1 MSGLMFPKT
10 QESTYK
16 IDTSGLRFPKSMQ
29 KKRKKIQSKSILQ
42 QKTGHC
48 FLCMLNDDY
57 RIHKDL
63 HEHHVFNGPDR
74 EASEE
79 EGFTVYLC
87 IKHHIDGP
95 EAVHHNREND
105 LILKRYAQMIW
116 EETHTREEFQK
127 RFRKSY
133 L

>member
-10 QESTYK
+10 QESKNK
-16 IDTSGLRFPKSMQ
+16 IDTSKLMFPKTSA
-29 KKRKKIQSKSILQ
+29 KKRKKTQSRSILQ
-42 QKTGHC
+42 EKTGHC

-63 HEHHVFNGPDR
+63 HEHHVFNGSDR
-74 EASEE
+74 DVCEE

-87 IKHHIDGP
+87 IRHHIDGP
-95 EAVHHNREND
+95 EAVHNNREND

-116 EETHTREEFQK
+116 EETHTREEFRNK
-127 RFRKSY
+127 FRKSY

>member
-1 MSGLMFPKT
+1 MSGLKFPKT

-16 IDTSGLRFPKSMQ
+16 IDTSGLRFPKSTQ

-74 EASEE
+74 DACEE

-95 EAVHHNREND
+95 EAVHNNIENN

-116 EETHTREEFQK
+116 EETRTREEFRK
-127 RFRKSY
+127 RFRRSY

>member
-1 MSGLMFPKT
+1 MSELMFPKKGKT
-10 QESTYK
+10 K
-16 IDTSGLRFPKSMQ
+16 KS
-29 KKRKKIQSKSILQ
+29 KKKHPQSILQ
-42 QKTGHC
+42 ERNGHC
-48 FLCMLNDDY
+48 FLCMLEDDY

-74 EASEE
+74 DACEE
-79 EGFTVYLC
+79 EGLTVYLC

-95 EAVHHNREND
+95 AAVHHNREND
-105 LILKRYAQMIW
+105 LTLKQYAQRIW